1 MNTCINLRVVLYWMR
16 LRRICSGNN
25 STCSLAG
32 QGRGSFSQ
40 EEKADTMVPSEHH
53 HPPLRSTQAVHF
65 GAFLKVLRHSY
76 DIKQVQVLAVLPGWT
91 QTSYSRLESD
101 ELAPAFDQLAALY
114 AALRL
119 AGVQFTPFDRH
130 QFVTLAR
137 QRIEAKR
144 SHQEHKSEQA
154 WDELRLQLARGDH
167 QEHSDH
173 LPAQGHLLE
182 TRHLVGRGEWLQEVL
197 GLLQGEVPKKLLILQ
212 GPIGSGK
219 SSELHRLARS
229 FLSTDPVRPHLVL
242 CELPAVERDLGAESA
257 LDMFLAT
264 VLAEVGTPGSAMPLA
279 SLDTRVAFM
288 LETLATTVR
297 PTVLLLDN
305 AEHLLDEHGTLA
317 DCWQQFLSQF
327 LRRQHCTSLVLATR
341 EWPGWFE
348 GERLF
353 VAEMLLPPLS
363 QEMGA
368 VLLQHLGLTAVPAEY
383 LRKASAAV
391 GGIPLCLEWVASLV
405 QEPLLFDT
413 WDDVDMLNEDEH
425 LGLTASRRGDILTQ
439 RLLALL
445 DDPFLFGGP
454 IASKLTPLLQ
464 RILDHRLSPEAS
476 QVLNRLAIANIP
488 LGKSALQ
495 VLCPRPSLLKELRS
509 TSLLVATAQRV
520 QMVPMVAAQ
529 LRARLSPQQQ
539 HDLEEALI
547 PALTRWLDEG
557 KIGNSEAGAIIAE
570 LATVYLRHHKLLD
583 VAQLLTRYGW
593 LSFSIGY
600 GPRLAKLADEVMT
613 KSDWL
618 AVNENECGGFLLHYL
633 LSPFLGKTIDYKQQ
647 MKDYCRIQ
655 DAIVTKGLSLHPLMD
670 VNVTHQLLL
679 YALNETHFEEALAI
693 LDACCAR
700 LEPLQVSH
708 KDVQAALLE
717 ERALLFAQ
725 WSEYGPKQGKIREAL
740 FLREKAIELYR
751 QCIQILSINDEQSLF
766 NRSVLKRSLARCLNN
781 LSYHLNSIHQYEE
794 ALEMVESSIVLKERG
809 YAYVGALAASYG
821 EKSQILA
828 ALGRF
833 QEAFVF
839 DEKALIEVRRCANA
853 GDTLSQEEMWIY
865 HINRGR
871 LYLRI
876 GKIDEAEQLL
886 REALPHVHPR
896 RRVYQMFAKDALEEI
911 EQWRQK
917 ATSAQYQMDWRWVEK
932 FRELDAFDAYWW
944 WAQAGPFNKEEQ
956 QQWDQLFTPN
966 IDEATKSQ
974 LGKLIAHSR
983 ERELTTALAEKREPC
998 FCYPTLDIEEVRHRI
1013 ATLIQLDNQMS
1024 QEEPNVL
1031 VRRLYHDKIEEEI
1044 WFLRMIEATYEGNN
1058 ERFWEFS
1065 RRMYPP
1071 PTAKAMEYAIS
1082 HVRQALIR
1090 GLHDPETAQMSQ
1102 DFLQLL
1108 REHLHLSF
1116 DILAVDEEAY
1126 KMPQARTAS
1135 STESP
1140 QTITA
1145 QAAKRFFEAV
1155 FAQNGY
1161 EGWQVVIDPKASGP
1175 RVESGLRRVFLQDAE
1190 MSLEL
1195 VKHYFV
1201 HELAGHV
1208 ARSVAGERSS
1218 LGLLAI
1224 GTKSYSPTEEGI
1236 ALYNERQIE
1245 ERQGRVF
1252 DDWGAWF
1259 GTLVTGLA
1267 SGVITPPQTFLS
1279 LFTFVE
1285 WFFLLLRLLGHLDED
1300 RQSAQEKARRAALST
1315 CLRVYR
1321 GVPNLQQ
1328 AGICLN
1334 KDAVY
1339 LRGLWLVE
1347 QAVAQDAT
1355 ILDRLSVGRVALE
1368 YLSDLQELG
1377 VMPPSQTLQKL
1388 VLDPNLDSYI
1398 CSFES

>member
-1 MNTCINLRVVLYWMR
+1 M
-16 LRRICSGNN
+16 S
-25 STCSLAG
+25 
-32 QGRGSFSQ
+32 
-40 EEKADTMVPSEHH
+40 
-53 HPPLRSTQAVHF
+53 
-65 GAFLKVLRHSY
+65 
-76 DIKQVQVLAVLPGWT
+76 
-91 QTSYSRLESD
+91 LESD
-101 ELAPAFDQLAALY
+101 ELAPAFDQVAAIY
-114 AALRL
+114 SALRQ

-130 QFVTLAR
+130 HFVTLAR

-154 WDELRLQLARGDH
+154 WEELRLQLARDDH
-167 QEHSDH
+167 PEPSDH
-173 LPAQGHLLE
+173 PPAQDRLLEIRHLL
-182 TRHLVGRGEWLQEVL
+182 GREEWLQEVL

-229 FLSTDPVRPHLVL
+229 LLSTDSARPHLVL
-242 CELPAVERDLGAESA
+242 CDLPAVERDLGAESA
-257 LDMFLAT
+257 LDIFLAT

-279 SLDTRVAFM
+279 ELSTRTAFV

-305 AEHLLDEHGTLA
+305 AEHLLDERGQLA
-317 DCWQQFLSQF
+317 DCWQQFLRQF
-327 LRRQHCTSLVLATR
+327 LRRQHRACLVVATR

-363 QEMGA
+363 EEMGA
-368 VLLQHLGLTAVPAEY
+368 VLLQRLGLAAVAVEH

-413 WDDVDMLNEDEH
+413 WDALSALDEDEDTE
-425 LGLTASRRGDILTQ
+425 LTALQQGDVLTR
-439 RLLALL
+439 RLLSLL
-445 DDPFLFGGP
+445 EDPSLFGGP

-464 RILDHRLSPEAS
+464 RLLDTQLSSEAS

-488 LGKSALQ
+488 LGKPALQ

-509 TSLLVATAQRV
+509 TSLLAVTAQRV
-520 QMVPMVAAQ
+520 QMVPMVAAL
-529 LRARLSPQQQ
+529 LRARFSMQQQ
-539 HDLEEALI
+539 HDLEEQLI
-547 PALTRWLDEG
+547 LALTRWLEEG
-557 KIGNSEAGAIIAE
+557 NMSTSEAGGVVAE
-570 LATVYLRHHKLLD
+570 LATLYLKLQRLLEA
-583 VAQLLTRYGW
+583 AQLLTRYGW

-600 GPRLAKLADEVMT
+600 GPRLAKLADEAMA
-613 KSDWL
+613 KFDWL
-618 AVNENECGGFLLHYL
+618 ASNENECGGFLLHYL

-655 DAIVTKGLSLHPLMD
+655 DAITTKGLSLHPSMD
-670 VNVTHQLLL
+670 INVTHQLLL
-679 YALNETHFEEALAI
+679 YALNETHFEEALVI

-700 LEPLQVSH
+700 LELSQVTH
-708 KDVQAALLE
+708 IDVQAALLE
-717 ERALLFAQ
+717 ERALLFAR
-725 WSEYGPKQGKIREAL
+725 WSEYVPKQGKIREAML
-740 FLREKAIELYR
+740 LREKAIELYR
-751 QCIQILSINDEQSLF
+751 QCIRILSTNDEQSLF
-766 NRSVLKRSLARCLNN
+766 KTSVLRRSLARCLNN
-781 LSYHLNSIHQYEE
+781 LAYHLNSIHQYEE
-794 ALEMVESSIVLKERG
+794 ALEMVESSIALKEKG

-833 QEAFVF
+833 QEAFIF
-839 DEKALIEVRRCANA
+839 DEKALTEIRRCADA
-853 GDTLSQEEMWIY
+853 GDTLSQEELWIY
-865 HINRGR
+865 QINRGR

-886 REALPHVHPR
+886 REALPYVHPR

-917 ATSAQYQMDWRWVEK
+917 APSAQYQLDWRWVEK
-932 FRELDAFDAYWW
+932 FRALDAFDAYWW
-944 WAQAGPFNKEEQ
+944 WAQAGPFNEEEQ

-966 IDEATKSQ
+966 LDEATKSQ
-974 LGKLIAHSR
+974 LGKLIIQSR

-998 FCYPTLDIEEVRHRI
+998 LCYPALNIEEVRQRI
-1013 ATLIQLDNQMS
+1013 ATLMQLDHQMS
-1024 QEEPNVL
+1024 QEEPNAL

-1044 WFLRMIEATYEGNN
+1044 WFLRMIEATYEADN

-1065 RRMYPP
+1065 RRLYPP
-1071 PTAKAMEYAIS
+1071 PTAEAMDYAFS

-1090 GLHDPETAQMSQ
+1090 GLHSPETAQMSQ

-1108 REHLHLSF
+1108 REQLHLSF
-1116 DILAVDEEAY
+1116 DIPVIDEEAC
-1126 KMPQARTAS
+1126 KMPQTRAAS
-1135 STESP
+1135 STGGP

-1224 GTKSYSPTEEGI
+1224 GTKNYSPTEEGI

-1245 ERQGRVF
+1245 ERQGKVF

-1285 WFFLLLRLLGHLDED
+1285 RFFLLLRLLGHLDKE
-1300 RQSAQEKARRAALST
+1300 RESAQEKARRAALST

-1321 GVPNLQQ
+1321 GVPTLQQ

-1368 YLSDLQELG
+1368 YLFDLQELG
-1377 VMPPSQTLQKL
+1377 ITPLPQTLQKL

-1398 CSFES
+1398 CSFDNPQK